1 MSRICRGSSYC
12 KEAEI
17 KEFSHFTSNRSF
29 SMKSFDYI
37 IVGGGNAGAVIA
49 ARLSED
55 PDLTVLLIEAGPH
68 YRSLDETPS
77 DLTDS
82 RAVSVV
88 DHDWN
93 YITDVIPGREFP
105 YARGRVTGGCSAVN
119 GVIALRGLEQD
130 FREWYQLGNKGWD
143 WENILPLYNRIENDM
158 DYGYKN
164 YHGSNGP
171 LPIVRFGSDQYTK
184 VVAEFKAT
192 AMGQG
197 YQWVPDHNHPA
208 GLDGVGPIPMNR
220 GADNILRVS
229 SSIAY
234 LLDAQNRP
242 NLTIMDQT
250 IANKIVFNGKIAKG
264 VEISRKNSN
273 PDVVYGG
280 EVIVCC
286 GAINSPALLLR
297 SGVGPHDEL
306 TRLGI
311 DSVSELQGVGG
322 NLIDHSLAVVASYPK
337 DNIIHEDDAD
347 VQMVIHYT
355 APGSAH
361 VNDMQIYCLGKL
373 GSERFPGADPNAG
386 YMFGAGI
393 VINRP
398 ESRGRVLL
406 DSSDPNIQPR
416 IDHRLNS
423 HGEDMRK
430 MVDGVRRGYEL
441 LNSGS
446 LKEISKGIAVLD
458 EKTIENTR
466 AVEKYVTERSA
477 TIWHASGTCKMG
489 PSTDNHAVVDSNLKV
504 HECQNL
510 RVADTSIFPDHVS
523 RNPMLTCYVVAE
535 KMIDI
540 IRSGN

>member
-1 MSRICRGSSYC
+1 MNKICHGSSYYV
-12 KEAEI
+12 EVEI
-17 KEFSHFTSNRSF
+17 KELSHFTLNRSF

-49 ARLSED
+49 SRLSEN
-55 PDLTVLLIEAGPH
+55 PDLAVLLIEAGPH
-68 YRSLDETPS
+68 YRSVEQTPS

-88 DHDWN
+88 AHDWN

-105 YARGRVTGGCSAVN
+105 YARGKVTGGCSAVN

-130 FREWYQLGNKGWD
+130 FREWFQLGNKGWD
-143 WENILPLYNRIENDM
+143 WENILPIYNRIENDK

-164 YHGSNGP
+164 YHGNNGP

-234 LLDAQNRP
+234 LLDAQDRP
-242 NLTIMDQT
+242 NLTIMDHT
-250 IANKIVFNGKIAKG
+250 IANKIVFNGKTAKG

-273 PDVVYGG
+273 LDVIYGG

-398 ESRGRVLL
+398 DSRGRVLL
-406 DSSDPNIQPR
+406 DSPDPNVQPR

-423 HGEDMRK
+423 DGEDMRK
-430 MVDGVRRGYEL
+430 MVDGVRRGYQL
-441 LNSGS
+441 LTSGS

-458 EKTIENTR
+458 DKIIENTR
-466 AVEKYVTERSA
+466 AVERYVTERSA

-535 KMIDI
+535 KVVDI
-540 IRSGN
+540 IISGN

>member
-1 MSRICRGSSYC
+1 MSRICHGSSYYV
-12 KEAEI
+12 EVEI
-17 KEFSHFTSNRSF
+17 KELSHFTLNRSF

-49 ARLSED
+49 SRLSEN
-55 PDLTVLLIEAGPH
+55 PDLAVLLIEAGPH
-68 YRSLDETPS
+68 YRSVEQTPS

-88 DHDWN
+88 AHDWN

-105 YARGRVTGGCSAVN
+105 YARGKVTGGCSAVN

-130 FREWYQLGNKGWD
+130 FREWFQLGNKGWD
-143 WENILPLYNRIENDM
+143 WENILPIYNRIENDK

-164 YHGSNGP
+164 YHGNNGP

-234 LLDAQNRP
+234 LLDAQDRP
-242 NLTIMDQT
+242 NLTIMDHT
-250 IANKIVFNGKIAKG
+250 IANKIVFNGKTAKG

-273 PDVVYGG
+273 LDLVYGG

-398 ESRGRVLL
+398 DSRGRVLL
-406 DSSDPNIQPR
+406 DSPDPNVQPR

-423 HGEDMRK
+423 DGEDMRK
-430 MVDGVRRGYEL
+430 MVDGVRRGYQL
-441 LNSGS
+441 LTSGS

-458 EKTIENTR
+458 DKIIENTR
-466 AVEKYVTERSA
+466 AVERYVTERSA

-535 KMIDI
+535 KVVDI
-540 IRSGN
+540 IISGN

>member
-1 MSRICRGSSYC
+1 M
-12 KEAEI
+12 EVEI
-17 KEFSHFTSNRSF
+17 KELSHFTLNRSF

-49 ARLSED
+49 SRLSEN
-55 PDLTVLLIEAGPH
+55 PDLAVLLIEAGPH
-68 YRSLDETPS
+68 YRSVEQTPS

-88 DHDWN
+88 AHDWN

-105 YARGRVTGGCSAVN
+105 YARGKVTGGCSAVN

-130 FREWYQLGNKGWD
+130 FREWFQLGNKGWD
-143 WENILPLYNRIENDM
+143 WENILPIYNRIENDK

-164 YHGSNGP
+164 YHGNNGP

-234 LLDAQNRP
+234 LLDAQDRP
-242 NLTIMDQT
+242 NLTIMDHT
-250 IANKIVFNGKIAKG
+250 IANKIVFNGKTAKG

-273 PDVVYGG
+273 LDVVYGG

-306 TRLGI
+306 KRLGI

-398 ESRGRVLL
+398 DSRGRVLL
-406 DSSDPNIQPR
+406 DSPDPNVQPR

-423 HGEDMRK
+423 DGEDMRK
-430 MVDGVRRGYEL
+430 MVDGVRRGYQL
-441 LNSGS
+441 LTSGS

-458 EKTIENTR
+458 DKIIENTR
-466 AVEKYVTERSA
+466 AVERYVTERSA

-535 KMIDI
+535 KVVDI
-540 IRSGN
+540 IISGN

>member
-1 MSRICRGSSYC
+1 MNKICHGSSYYEEG
-12 KEAEI
+12 KI
-17 KEFSHFTSNRSF
+17 KELSHFTSNRSF

-37 IVGGGNAGAVIA
+37 IIGGGNAGAVIA
-49 ARLSED
+49 SRLSEN
-55 PDLTVLLIEAGPH
+55 PDLSVLLIEAGPH
-68 YRSLDETPS
+68 YRSLEQTPS

-105 YARGRVTGGCSAVN
+105 YARGKVTGGCSAVN

-130 FREWYQLGNKGWD
+130 FREWFQLGNKGWD
-143 WENILPLYNRIENDM
+143 WENILPIYNRIENDK

-164 YHGSNGP
+164 YHGNNGP
-171 LPIVRFGSDQYTK
+171 LPIVRFSSDQYTK

-234 LLDAQNRP
+234 LLDAQDRP
-242 NLTIMDQT
+242 NLTIMDHT
-250 IANKIVFNGKIAKG
+250 IANKIIFNGKTAKG

-273 PDVVYGG
+273 LDVVYGG

-398 ESRGRVLL
+398 DSRGRVLL
-406 DSSDPNIQPR
+406 DSPDPNVQPR

-423 HGEDMRK
+423 DGEDMRK
-430 MVDGVRRGYEL
+430 MVDGVRRGYQL
-441 LNSGS
+441 LTSGS

-458 EKTIENTR
+458 DKIIENTR
-466 AVEKYVTERSA
+466 AVERYVTERSA

-535 KMIDI
+535 KVVDI
-540 IRSGN
+540 IISGN

>member
-1 MSRICRGSSYC
+1 MSRICHGSSYYV
-12 KEAEI
+12 EVEI
-17 KEFSHFTSNRSF
+17 KELSHFTLNRSF

-49 ARLSED
+49 SRLSEN
-55 PDLTVLLIEAGPH
+55 PDLAVLLIEAGPH
-68 YRSLDETPS
+68 YRSVEQTPS

-88 DHDWN
+88 AHDWN

-105 YARGRVTGGCSAVN
+105 YARGKVTGGCSAVN

-130 FREWYQLGNKGWD
+130 FREWFQLGNKGWD
-143 WENILPLYNRIENDM
+143 WENILPIYNRIENDK

-164 YHGSNGP
+164 YHGNNGP

-234 LLDAQNRP
+234 LLDAQDRP
-242 NLTIMDQT
+242 NLTIMDHT
-250 IANKIVFNGKIAKG
+250 IANKIVFNGKTAKG

-273 PDVVYGG
+273 LDVVYGG

-398 ESRGRVLL
+398 DSRGRVLL
-406 DSSDPNIQPR
+406 DSPDPNVQPR

-423 HGEDMRK
+423 DGEDMRK
-430 MVDGVRRGYEL
+430 MVDGVRRGYQL
-441 LNSGS
+441 LTSGS

-458 EKTIENTR
+458 DKIIENTR
-466 AVEKYVTERSA
+466 AVERYVTERSA

-504 HECQNL
+504 HECHNL

-535 KMIDI
+535 KVVDI
-540 IRSGN
+540 IISGN

>member
-1 MSRICRGSSYC
+1 MNKICHGSSYC
-12 KEAEI
+12 KEGEI
-17 KEFSHFTSNRSF
+17 KELSHFTLNHSI
-29 SMKSFDYI
+29 SMKSFDFI

-49 ARLSED
+49 SRLSEN
-55 PDLTVLLIEAGPH
+55 PDLAVLLIEAGPH
-68 YRSLDETPS
+68 YRSLEQTPS

-105 YARGRVTGGCSAVN
+105 YARGKVTGGCSAVN

-130 FREWYQLGNKGWD
+130 FREWFQLGNKGWD
-143 WENILPLYNRIENDM
+143 WENVLPIYNRIENDK

-164 YHGSNGP
+164 YHGNNGP
-171 LPIVRFGSDQYTK
+171 LPIVRFSSDQYTK

-234 LLDAQNRP
+234 LLEAQDRP
-242 NLTIMDQT
+242 NLTIMDYT

-273 PDVVYGG
+273 PEVIYGG

-398 ESRGRVLL
+398 DSRGRVLL
-406 DSSDPNIQPR
+406 DSSDPNVQPR

-423 HGEDMRK
+423 DGEDMRK
-430 MVDGVRRGYEL
+430 MVDGVRRGYQL
-441 LNSGS
+441 LTSGS

-458 EKTIENTR
+458 DKTIENTR

-535 KMIDI
+535 KVVDI

>member
-1 MSRICRGSSYC
+1 MSRICHGSSYYV
-12 KEAEI
+12 EVEI
-17 KEFSHFTSNRSF
+17 KELSHFTLNRSF

-49 ARLSED
+49 SRLSEN
-55 PDLTVLLIEAGPH
+55 PDLAVLLIEAGPH
-68 YRSLDETPS
+68 YRSVEQTPS

-88 DHDWN
+88 AHDWN

-105 YARGRVTGGCSAVN
+105 YARGKVTGGCSAVN

-130 FREWYQLGNKGWD
+130 FREWFQLGNKGWD
-143 WENILPLYNRIENDM
+143 WENILPIYNRIENDK

-164 YHGSNGP
+164 YHGNNGP

-234 LLDAQNRP
+234 LLDAQDRP
-242 NLTIMDQT
+242 NLTIMDHT
-250 IANKIVFNGKIAKG
+250 IANKIVFNGKTAKG

-273 PDVVYGG
+273 LDVVYGG

-398 ESRGRVLL
+398 DSRGRVLL
-406 DSSDPNIQPR
+406 DSPDPNVQPR

-423 HGEDMRK
+423 DGEDMRK
-430 MVDGVRRGYEL
+430 MVDGVRRGYQL
-441 LNSGS
+441 LTSGS

-458 EKTIENTR
+458 DKIIENTR
-466 AVEKYVTERSA
+466 AVERYVTERSA

-535 KMIDI
+535 KVVDI
-540 IRSGN
+540 IISGN

>member
-12 KEAEI
+12 KEVEI
-17 KEFSHFTSNRSF
+17 KELSHFTSNRSF

-49 ARLSED
+49 SRLSEN
-55 PDLTVLLIEAGPH
+55 PDLAVLLIEAGPH
-68 YRSLDETPS
+68 YRSVEQTPS

-88 DHDWN
+88 AHDWN

-105 YARGRVTGGCSAVN
+105 YARGKVTGGCSAVN

-130 FREWYQLGNKGWD
+130 FREWFQLGNKGWD
-143 WENILPLYNRIENDM
+143 WENILPIYNRIENDK

-164 YHGSNGP
+164 YHGNNGP

-398 ESRGRVLL
+398 DSRGRVLL
-406 DSSDPNIQPR
+406 DSRDPNVQPR

-423 HGEDMRK
+423 DGEDMRK
-430 MVDGVRRGYEL
+430 MVDGVRRGYQL
-441 LNSGS
+441 LTSGS

-458 EKTIENTR
+458 DKIIENTR
-466 AVEKYVTERSA
+466 AVERYVTERSA

-535 KMIDI
+535 KVVDI
-540 IRSGN
+540 IISGN

>member
-1 MSRICRGSSYC
+1 MNKICNGSSYC
-12 KEAEI
+12 KKGEI
-17 KEFSHFTSNRSF
+17 KELSHFTSNRSF
-29 SMKSFDYI
+29 SMKSFDFI

-49 ARLSED
+49 SRLSEN
-55 PDLTVLLIEAGPH
+55 PDLAVLLIEAGPH
-68 YRSLDETPS
+68 YRSLEQTPS

-105 YARGRVTGGCSAVN
+105 YARGKVTGGCSAVN

-130 FREWYQLGNKGWD
+130 FREWFQLGNKGWD
-143 WENILPLYNRIENDM
+143 WENILPIYNRIENDK

-164 YHGSNGP
+164 YHGNNGP
-171 LPIVRFGSDQYTK
+171 LPIVRFSSDQYTK

-234 LLDAQNRP
+234 LLEAQDRP
-242 NLTIMDQT
+242 NLTIMDYA

-273 PDVVYGG
+273 PEVIYGG

-398 ESRGRVLL
+398 DSRGRVLL
-406 DSSDPNIQPR
+406 DSSDPNVQPR

-423 HGEDMRK
+423 DGEDMRK
-430 MVDGVRRGYEL
+430 MVDGVRRGYQL
-441 LNSGS
+441 LTSGS

-458 EKTIENTR
+458 DKTIENTR

-535 KMIDI
+535 KVVDI